1 MDMEAYKN
9 AYPDIVLT
17 LAEKQKYINMML
29 LRINESAQVRTR
41 QLNELQYAQAMYEA
55 RERKHFDT
63 VEAPK
68 YWEKVKST
76 GNDIPSFTAWQLA
89 LRLLRIFKTK
99 TGKQFRFTDTNRQ
112 IFWAL
117 CLYFTGDK
125 RFEELSYTNPKG
137 QQLSRNYSLEKGIMI
152 VGPIGC
158 GKTTLMKMFM
168 ANQQCCY
175 SMQSCLKVSE
185 SYISEDG
192 GDKRDILEYYSRDI
206 KTPSNSNIFR
216 HTELGICFDD
226 LGIEDVR
233 KKFGNTTNVMAYIL
247 TRRYDVVK
255 RNHTHITTNLS
266 ADNIETFYGSRLRSR
281 MREMFNQ
288 IRYNE
293 KSPDLR

>member
-1 MDMEAYKN
+1 
-9 AYPDIVLT
+9 
-17 LAEKQKYINMML
+17 ML
-29 LRINESAQVRTR
+29 LRINDSAQVRTR
-41 QLNELQYAQAMYEA
+41 QLNEFQYVQAMYEA
-55 RERKHFDT
+55 RERKYFDT

-68 YWEKVKST
+68 YWEKVKIA
-76 GNDIPSFTAWQLA
+76 GNDIPIFSAWKLA
-89 LRLLRIFKTK
+89 IRVLHIFKNK
-99 TGKQFRFTDTNRQ
+99 TGKHFRFTETNRQ

-125 RFEELSYTNPKG
+125 RFEDLSFTNSDGKRV
-137 QQLSRNYSLEKGIMI
+137 SRGYSLEKGIMV

-158 GKTTLMKMFM
+158 GKTTLMRMFM

-175 SMQSCLKVSE
+175 SLQSCLKVAE
-185 SYISEDG
+185 SYIAEEG

-216 HTELGICFDD
+216 HSELGICFDD

-288 IRYNE
+288 IRYDQE
-293 KSPDLR
+293 SPDLR